1 MSQQEEIKCYPGTLN
16 AEAWLTPGNAEV
28 LQPVGSTGAELA
40 HALLRPPADP
50 VQTIKPSWTPSLD
63 SRPRLRLLLLTNIL
77 LGQTVPTHLQALCPQ
92 CCLWAPRKAAVQG
105 AAPLAPQF
113 TSRGAKCLFGC
124 YVINDLIT

>member
-1 MSQQEEIKCYPGTLN
+1 VSQQEEIKCYPGTLN

-40 HALLRPPADP
+40 HALLRPPAAP

-77 LGQTVPTHLQALCPQ
+77 LGQTVPTPAGTLPPVLPMGSTEGCSSGGCTPDTTIHLQGGQMPLWLLC
-92 CCLWAPRKAAVQG
+92 
-105 AAPLAPQF
+105 
-113 TSRGAKCLFGC
+113 
-124 YVINDLIT
+124 D